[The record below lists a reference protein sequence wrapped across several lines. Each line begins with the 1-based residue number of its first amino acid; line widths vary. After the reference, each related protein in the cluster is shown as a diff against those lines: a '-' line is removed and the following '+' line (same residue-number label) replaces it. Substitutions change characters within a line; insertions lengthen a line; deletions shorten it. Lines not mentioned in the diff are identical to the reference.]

1 MLSYHYLLDIALIL
15 LATKLLGLFTRRLQM
30 PQVVG
35 ALLAGVILGPTV
47 LNVLHETEFIK
58 QVAELGVIIL
68 MFNAGLET
76 NITELRKAGKA
87 SFVIALIGVL
97 VPLVGGF
104 GLAYFFN
111 RGDLVQGNTSAFLQN
126 VFIGVILTA
135 TSVSISVETLKEL
148 GKLDTRAG
156 SAILGAALIDDV
168 MGIVALTV
176 ISSFADP
183 SVNLWIVLLKITLFF
198 VFVAGVGFIFYKLF
212 TLVINRN
219 NRDLRR
225 YVIVAFVFCLFL
237 SYTAERF
244 FGVADITGAYF
255 AGLIICN
262 TQRSKYIA
270 SRFETLSYIL
280 LSPIFFASIGLSV
293 QLPSMTATILIFSA
307 LLLLVAIITKI
318 VGCGVGARLC
328 GYSKAESMQIGVGM
342 ISRGEVAL
350 IVANKGAALGIMSS
364 VFFGPTII
372 VVIVTTIIT
381 PILLKL
387 VFNRDQKNA
396 LPEGHIDSPL
406 VKSFTQGEELEMSEQ
421 HMIEDAEGIVPTVQ
435 PHKPSK
441 HNRGE

>member
-1 MLSYHYLLDIALIL
+1 MLSYNYLLDIALIL
-15 LATKLLGLFTRRLQM
+15 LCTKLLGLFTRRLQM

-35 ALLAGVILGPTV
+35 ALLAGVILGPAA
-47 LNVLHETEFIK
+47 LNLLHETSFIK

-76 NITELRKAGKA
+76 NISELRKAGKA

-97 VPLVGGF
+97 VPLAGGF
-104 GLAYFFN
+104 GIACLFN

-126 VFIGVILTA
+126 MFIGVILTA

-156 SAILGAALIDDV
+156 SAILGAALIDDI
-168 MGIVALTV
+168 MGIIALTF
-176 ISSFADP
+176 ITSFADA

-198 VFVAGVGFIFYKLF
+198 VFVGLTGFVFYKLF
-212 TLVINRN
+212 TLAIRRN

-225 YVIVAFVFCLFL
+225 YVIVAFVFCLLLAF
-237 SYTAERF
+237 SAEHF

-262 TQRSKYIA
+262 TQKSKYIA

-280 LSPIFFASIGLSV
+280 LSPIFFASIGLGV
-293 QLPSMTATILIFSA
+293 ELPSMSWNIILFSV
-307 LLLLVAIITKI
+307 LLLAVAILTKI
-318 VGCGVGARLC
+318 VGCGLGAKLC
-328 GYSKAESMQIGVGM
+328 RYTDDESLQIGVGM

-350 IVANKGAALGIMSS
+350 IVANKGSALGILSG

-372 VVIVTTIIT
+372 IVIVTTIIT

-387 VFNRDQKNA
+387 VFARKPRAVPIAQ
-396 LPEGHIDSPL
+396 ESHSSL
-406 VKSFTQGEELEMSEQ
+406 VEAFNQTEELEMEEQ
-421 HMIEDAEGIVPTVQ
+421 RLIENAEGIQ
-435 PHKPSK
+435 NAERPSK
-441 HNRGE
+441 TRKA

>member
-35 ALLAGVILGPTV
+35 ALLAGIILGPAA
-47 LNVLHETEFIK
+47 LNLLHETEFIK

-87 SFVIALIGVL
+87 SFIIALIGVL
-97 VPLVGGF
+97 VPLLGGF
-104 GLAYFFN
+104 GIAYLFN
-111 RGDLVQGNTSAFLQN
+111 RGDLVQGNTSVFLQN
-126 VFIGVILTA
+126 MFIGVILTA

-156 SAILGAALIDDV
+156 SAILGAALIDDII
-168 MGIVALTV
+168 GIIALTV

-183 SVNLWIVLLKITLFF
+183 TVNLWVVLLQITLFF
-198 VFVAGVGFIFYKLF
+198 VMVAVVGFVFYKVF
-212 TLVINRN
+212 TLVIKRD

-225 YVIVAFVFCLFL
+225 YVIVAFVFCLVMA
-237 SYTAERF
+237 YGGERF

-262 TQRSKYIA
+262 TQRSKYIS

-293 QLPSMTATILIFSA
+293 ELPSMTMTLVLFSA
-307 LLLLVAIITKI
+307 LLLLVAILTKI
-318 VGCGVGARLC
+318 IGCGLGAKLC
-328 GYSKAESMQIGVGM
+328 GYSSAEATQIGVGM

-372 VVIVTTIIT
+372 IVIATTIIT
-381 PILLKL
+381 PILLKM
-387 VFNRDQKNA
+387 VFSHEERLA
-396 LPEGHIDSPL
+396 VTGHIDSPL
-406 VKSFTQGEELEMSEQ
+406 VKSFTKGEELEMIEQ
-421 HMIEDAEGIVPTVQ
+421 HMIEDSESILCSPIPRKEKDT
-435 PHKPSK
+435 K
-441 HNRGE
+441 HA

>member
-1 MLSYHYLLDIALIL
+1 MLSYNYLLDIALIL
-15 LATKLLGLFTRRLQM
+15 LCTKLLGLFTRRLQM

-35 ALLAGVILGPTV
+35 ALLAGVILGPAA
-47 LNVLHETEFIK
+47 LNLLHETSFIK

-97 VPLVGGF
+97 VPLAGGF
-104 GLAYFFN
+104 GIAYLFN

-126 VFIGVILTA
+126 MFIGVILTA

-156 SAILGAALIDDV
+156 SAILGAALIDDI
-168 MGIVALTV
+168 MGIIALTV
-176 ISSFADP
+176 ITSFADA
-183 SVNLWIVLLKITLFF
+183 SVNLWVVLLKITLFF
-198 VFVAGVGFIFYKLF
+198 VFVGAAGFVFYKLF
-212 TLVINRN
+212 TLAIRRN

-225 YVIVAFVFCLFL
+225 YVIVAFVFCLLLAF
-237 SYTAERF
+237 SAEHF

-262 TQRSKYIA
+262 TQKSKYIA

-280 LSPIFFASIGLSV
+280 LSPIFFASIGLGV
-293 QLPSMTATILIFSA
+293 ELPSMSWNIILFSV
-307 LLLLVAIITKI
+307 LLLVVAILTKI
-318 VGCGVGARLC
+318 VGCGVGAKLC
-328 GYSKAESMQIGVGM
+328 RYTNDESLQIGVGM

-350 IVANKGAALGIMSS
+350 IVANKGSALGILSG

-372 VVIVTTIIT
+372 IVIVTTIIT
-381 PILLKL
+381 PILLKI
-387 VFNRDQKNA
+387 VFAREPHAVPVTQ
-396 LPEGHIDSPL
+396 ETHSPL
-406 VKSFTQGEELEMSEQ
+406 VEAYNQSEALEMEEQ
-421 HMIEDAEGIVPTVQ
+421 RLIESAEGLE
-435 PHKPSK
+435 PSPRSK
-441 HNRGE
+441 KAGKA

>member
-1 MLSYHYLLDIALIL
+1 MLSYHFLLDVALIL
-15 LATKLLGLFTRRLQM
+15 LFTKLLGLFTRRLQM

-35 ALLAGVILGPTV
+35 ALLAGIVLGPTL
-47 LNVLHETEFIK
+47 LNLLHETDFIK
-58 QVAELGVIIL
+58 QISELGVIIL

-104 GLAYFFN
+104 GIAFIFN
-111 RGDLVQGNTSAFLQN
+111 RGDLVQGNTSVFLQN
-126 VFIGVILTA
+126 MFIGVILTA
-135 TSVSISVETLKEL
+135 TSVSITVETLKEL

-156 SAILGAALIDDV
+156 SAILGAALIDDIL
-168 MGIVALTV
+168 GIIALTV

-183 SVNLWIVLLKITLFF
+183 SVNLWSVLLKISLFF
-198 VFVAGVGFIFYKLF
+198 VFVALIGYIFYKLF
-212 TLVINRN
+212 TMVIQRN
-219 NRDLRR
+219 NQDLRR
-225 YVIVAFVFCLFL
+225 YVIVAFVFCLL
-237 SYTAERF
+237 MSYAAERF

-293 QLPSMTATILIFSA
+293 ELPSMTGSIILFSV
-307 LLLLVAIITKI
+307 LLLIVAILSKI
-318 VGCGVGARLC
+318 IGCSFGAKLC
-328 GYSKAESMQIGVGM
+328 GYSKDEAKQIGVGM

-350 IVANKGAALGIMSS
+350 IVANKGSALGLMNS

-372 VVIVTTIIT
+372 IVIVTTIIT
-381 PILLKL
+381 PILLKIVFAQEKQPAIPANQQDSDL
-387 VFNRDQKNA
+387 VRSFNKAD
-396 LPEGHIDSPL
+396 D
-406 VKSFTQGEELEMSEQ
+406 LEMMEQ
-421 HMIEDAEGIVPTVQ
+421 RLIENADDVVCKVVERPA
-435 PHKPSK
+435 KK
-441 HNRGE
+441 